1 MKRLAAFLVAALF
14 SGAPAPALP
23 DAEEAER
30 SPAAAAPEIPLPDRM
45 EFLPASAIRPGMTG
59 VARTVFEG
67 DRVEEFGVEFLGV
80 LKNAIGPQ
88 QDMILARLTGDKV
101 EYTGVVAGM
110 SGSPVYVDGKLVG
123 AVSYRIGS
131 FAKEPIAGITPIGEM
146 VKLAGPKVSDAKPSR
161 AAGGDLLGWL
171 QRGADRSAPP
181 LTPAGLAANVAGL
194 PGLQPI
200 GTPLVCTGCDPEV
213 LRHYAPIFE
222 VMGLSPGSGG
232 GALAATDPAKP
243 VNLVPGTAIGGALTT
258 GDLTL
263 VGIGTLTHVDGD
275 KVFAFGHPMLGLG
288 GVQVPMT
295 QAQVVL
301 TFASEAASFKIA
313 NATAPIGTIV
323 EDRLTAIVGEVG
335 RVPPTLPFRVRVQTG
350 GASREFRFNVLRD
363 RSWAPVLV
371 ALTTANSLVR
381 TTEFESS
388 ATLALRYRI
397 EVEGYPPVR
406 YESLYSGT
414 NPVQPVHTIVASDA
428 GGLLGLLYNNPFVD
442 PPIRSAEADIEV
454 LDSAKVANLIS
465 LSASRTEVRPGEP
478 FRVDAVLQPFR
489 GALRTV
495 SFDVALPE
503 DTPSGDLQIIVA
515 GGSTMDGL
523 DRRVRERQLQQAAD
537 LKDIIRLVGRQR
549 TTQALYLRAARRAPS
564 AIVRSELLPELP
576 LSIFNVFNSPRLNA
590 DATLLIEAPVVEI
603 SRDLD
608 VVATG
613 ARRVTL
619 KVK

>member
-1 MKRLAAFLVAALF
+1 V
-14 SGAPAPALP
+14 
-23 DAEEAER
+23 R
-30 SPAAAAPEIPLPDRM
+30 S
-45 EFLPASAIRPGMTG
+45 
-59 VARTVFEG
+59 
-67 DRVEEFGVEFLGV
+67 
-80 LKNAIGPQ
+80 
-88 QDMILARLTGDKV
+88 
-101 EYTGVVAGM
+101 
-110 SGSPVYVDGKLVG
+110 
-123 AVSYRIGS
+123 
-131 FAKEPIAGITPIGEM
+131 
-146 VKLAGPKVSDAKPSR
+146 
-161 AAGGDLLGWL
+161 
-171 QRGADRSAPP
+171 
-181 LTPAGLAANVAGL
+181 
-194 PGLQPI
+194 
-200 GTPLVCTGCDPEV
+200 
-213 LRHYAPIFE
+213 
-222 VMGLSPGSGG
+222 
-232 GALAATDPAKP
+232 
-243 VNLVPGTAIGGALTT
+243 
-258 GDLTL
+258 
-263 VGIGTLTHVDGD
+263 
-275 KVFAFGHPMLGLG
+275 
-288 GVQVPMT
+288 
-295 QAQVVL
+295 
-301 TFASEAASFKIA
+301 
-313 NATAPIGTIV
+313 
-323 EDRLTAIVGEVG
+323 
-335 RVPPTLPFRVRVQTG
+335 
-350 GASREFRFNVLRD
+350 
-363 RSWAPVLV
+363 
-371 ALTTANSLVR
+371 
-381 TTEFESS
+381 TEFEAS

-414 NPVQPVHTIVASDA
+414 NPVQPVHTVVASDA

-454 LDSAKVANLIS
+454 LDSARVASLIS

-549 TTQALYLRAARRAPS
+549 LTQAIYLRAARRAPS

-576 LSIFNVFNSPRLNA
+576 LSVFNVFNSPRLNA